1 MKNIVIVSNVSGGLF
16 SFRRELIQLLSEKY
30 HVTILSSDTGRVQE
44 FRDMGCDWIEV
55 KMDRHGKNPLSE
67 IKLLSAYRKNIKK
80 LKPDVVLTYTIKPNI
95 YAGMVCASLKI
106 PYIANITGLGTAV
119 ENPGFI
125 QKLTLTMYKYAL
137 RRAQK
142 VFFQNQPNQ
151 EFMIK
156 QGVIKG
162 EHDLLPGSGVNLSRY
177 QVLPYPQGE
186 TVDFLFMARLMKE
199 KGIDQYLD
207 AAKFIREKYTYTR
220 FHICG
225 RCEQAYE
232 EKMKMLGDEGTV
244 IYHGQVKDIIPVHS
258 VSACTI
264 HPTYY
269 PEGMSN
275 VLLESC
281 AMGRPVITT
290 DRPGCREIVDEGI
303 NGFIV
308 QQKNSQDLIEKVE
321 KFLALSWEERRD
333 MGLAGR
339 AKVEKQFDREIVVR
353 KYLDEIEKVHEE

>member
-16 SFRRELIQLLSEKY
+16 SFRRELIQLLSEKNR
-30 HVTILSSDTGRVQE
+30 VTILSSDTGRIQE
-44 FRDMGCDWIEV
+44 FEEMGCKWINV
-55 KMDRHGKNPLSE
+55 NMDRHGKNPLSE
-67 IKLLSAYRKNIKK
+67 LKLISAYNKIIRKI
-80 LKPDVVLTYTIKPNI
+80 KPDVVLTYTIKPNI

-106 PYIANITGLGTAV
+106 PYIANITGLGTAL
-119 ENPGFI
+119 ENPGLI
-125 QKLTLTMYKYAL
+125 QKVTLTMYKFAL

-142 VFFQNQPNQ
+142 VFFQNQANQ

-156 QGVIKG
+156 HGVIKG

-177 QVLPYPQGE
+177 QVLTYPQYE

-207 AAKFIREKYTYTR
+207 AAKFIRKKYPYTR

-232 EKMKMLGDEGTV
+232 EKMKLLSEAEIV

-290 DRPGCREIVDEGI
+290 NRPGCREIVDNGI
-303 NGFIV
+303 NGFVV
-308 QQKNSQDLIEKVE
+308 QQKDSQDLIEKIE
-321 KFLALSWEERRD
+321 KFLALSWEERRA

-339 AKVEKQFDREIVVR
+339 AKVEKQFDREIVIR
-353 KYLDEIEKVHEE
+353 KYLDEVEKVR